1 VDNSSQLQLYGRLFL
16 HREHLD
22 TDNNRTTIE
31 QSKPGDK
38 GKTAPDGAVA
48 TSSSA
53 EMQKQL
59 QAVMERVNALEKQR
73 ERDQGELADMRE
85 RLGQVEAEL
94 QQAHQRAEEA
104 EQRAQEAEQRAAQA
118 EQETQEA
125 RQQQQ
130 QATAAADTLQAELDK
145 ANLSLASHKY
155 QAVAHQVVVGGAA
168 EASEE
173 EVLTTIQQ
181 RVPGLV
187 PNAVVSAEQRRGV
200 FVVSMRSREA
210 AKKVV
215 MAKATIKAHKP
226 DWFVRPERT
235 AEEARYMRSHR
246 QRFDQLREQGEL
258 ADMRERL
265 WDRYWNSLTA
275 GQQQQLAARAAPPPP
290 PRSNQQQRQQQQ
302 QQQGAGG
309 SDAAAAAPA
318 GGAAG
323 GAEAPAPG
331 VAA

>member
-1 VDNSSQLQLYGRLFL
+1 MASGKALAAAAS
-16 HREHLD
+16 
-22 TDNNRTTIE
+22 T
-31 QSKPGDK
+31 KPGDK

-53 EMQKQL
+53 ELQKQL

-215 MAKATIKAHKP
+215 MAKANIKAHKP

-246 QRFDQLREQGEL
+246 QRFDQLREQG
-258 ADMRERL
+258 AWPMVRGAQFTVMVNGNRVHERL

-302 QQQGAGG
+302 QGAGG

-318 GGAAG
+318 GGAAD
-323 GAEAPAPG
+323 GAGAPTPG